1 MTVRKAHS
9 SAEKLAARFH
19 GTELPALEEGER
31 PSAAEQLAAR
41 VRPPEPPAR
50 PAGMSTADWF
60 ASRYQSDDDAP
71 PDAA

>member
-1 MTVRKAHS
+1 MTVRKTHS

-19 GTELPALEEGER
+19 GTELPALEEER
-31 PSAAEQLAAR
+31 PSAAEQQAAR

-60 ASRYQSDDDAP
+60 ASRYRPGEDDDN
-71 PDAA
+71 AA

>member
-1 MTVRKAHS
+1 MTARKTHS

-31 PSAAEQLAAR
+31 PSAAEQLADR
-41 VRPPEPPAR
+41 VGPLEVSAR

-60 ASRYQSDDDAP
+60 ASRYQSDEDDET
-71 PDAA
+71 AA